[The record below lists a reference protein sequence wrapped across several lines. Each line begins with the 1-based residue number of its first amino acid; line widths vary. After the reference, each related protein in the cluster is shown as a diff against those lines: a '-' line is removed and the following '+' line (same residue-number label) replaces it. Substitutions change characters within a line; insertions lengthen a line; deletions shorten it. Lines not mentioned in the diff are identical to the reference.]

1 MRASSDYYDTKIIQE
16 VQVGMGQPLAF
27 LSYTRRD
34 DEFFGGAI
42 SALRRTLE
50 LGVQVV
56 TGDRDFEI
64 FQDIE
69 GIELGQQWKNRLSEA
84 IADAF

>member
-1 MRASSDYYDTKIIQE
+1 
-16 VQVGMGQPLAF
+16 MGQPLAF